1 MFKYNHDSV
10 WPSLKASTASLGII
24 ITTHNRERINMI
36 SKAIPIISSI
46 AVLAGCAAAPAD
58 IAPAMVDTS
67 QYQQMTCEGLL
78 LAAQNEGVNL
88 EQVSRD
94 QRSSRNWDIALNL
107 LIIPGLGAVTG
118 DSEREVAEAK
128 GRVLAIQNEY
138 GSRCGTRDS

>member
-1 MFKYNHDSV
+1 MTYN
-10 WPSLKASTASLGII
+10 T
-24 ITTHNRERINMI
+24 RERISMI

-67 QYQQMTCEGLL
+67 QYQQMNCEGLL

-128 GRVLAIQNEY
+128 GRVLAIQNEFS
-138 GSRCGTRDS
+138 SRCGTRDS

>member
-1 MFKYNHDSV
+1 VFKNNHDIARAD
-10 WPSLKASTASLGII
+10 LRASTASLGII
-24 ITTHNRERINMI
+24 ITTNNRERINMI

-58 IAPAMVDTS
+58 IAPAMVDTA

-94 QRSSRNWDIALNL
+94 QRSARNWDIALNI

-128 GRVLAIQNEY
+128 GRVLAIQNEF
-138 GSRCGTRDS
+138 GTRCGTRDS

>member
-1 MFKYNHDSV
+1 
-10 WPSLKASTASLGII
+10 
-24 ITTHNRERINMI
+24 MI
-36 SKAIPIISSI
+36 SRAMLIISST
-46 AVLAGCAAAPAD
+46 AFLAACAAAPAD
-58 IAPAMVDTS
+58 IAPAMVDTT

-128 GRVLAIQNEY
+128 G
-138 GSRCGTRDS
+138 GS